1 MLISS
6 IQDIIKV
13 KKSRND
19 HSGLF
24 TNADVENV
32 SEYTVKCVILDVLPT
47 MQEVQHE
54 NALEALLNPVAA
66 QIAALTTS
74 VAALQTQLT
83 TVSNAQV
90 AMQTQLMTTASSNQQ
105 GALRALIVNSL
116 VENMDDA
123 LVVPVMNKNAPPT
136 FMPTSVGDLF
146 NLQAGANM
154 IAIENNFG
162 LNHTGNTAFRINRL
176 RKAYGCKRL
185 LR

>member
-1 MLISS
+1 
-6 IQDIIKV
+6 
-13 KKSRND
+13 
-19 HSGLF
+19 
-24 TNADVENV
+24 
-32 SEYTVKCVILDVLPT
+32 

-123 LVVPVMNKNAPPT
+123 LVVPVMNKNAPP
-136 FMPTSVGDLF
+136 SQ
-146 NLQAGANM
+146 LQ
-154 IAIENNFG
+154 
-162 LNHTGNTAFRINRL
+162 
-176 RKAYGCKRL
+176 
-185 LR
+185 